1 MATYGKGYIKTAT
14 GIFKIIEII
23 FCIAVIALIS
33 EYTSNYDVH
42 ELFSALLGAGV
53 TGLVLSLLILILSL
67 AVGQDLDA
75 VLKWQC
81 IAHIGMAV
89 WFIVC
94 GILLALKK
102 WGNRSLT
109 IAIVSIV
116 SGVVY
121 LLDTFLSYAD
131 NKPF

>member
-1 MATYGKGYIKTAT
+1 MATYGKGYIKTAS
-14 GIFKIIEII
+14 GIFKILEVI
-23 FCIAVIALIS
+23 FCIVVVALIS
-33 EYTSNYDVH
+33 DYTSNHDVH
-42 ELFSALLGAGV
+42 ELYSALLGAGV
-53 TGLVLSLLILILSL
+53 TGLVLPLLIIILSC

-75 VLKWQC
+75 VLQWQC
-81 IAHIGMAV
+81 IAHFGMAV

-109 IAIVSIV
+109 IAIMGIV

-121 LLDTFLSYAD
+121 LIDAFLSYSD